1 MEPII
6 GGGQSSGEQGG
17 GEALIKETD
26 SQNFVQDVI
35 QASQERPVIVDFW
48 ADWCGPCKQ
57 LTPLLEKV
65 VREQNGKVSLIKLD
79 VDKHQEI
86 AAQLRVQSLPTV
98 YAFYQGQPMDAFQG
112 ALPESQLRQFVER
125 RVENA
130 GLGRSPA
137 DTAADKGI
145 DALQADQPETAIE
158 IFESVLGQEPEHA
171 PALGGLAQAYLALGR
186 TEEARQTLEK
196 VASDKADETQVAK
209 ARAALELADQ
219 AGDAGATGESD
230 ELKAKLEADPEDLQT
245 RYDLA
250 MALIARGE
258 REGAAEQLIEI
269 LRRDRDWNDG
279 AAHQQL
285 LKLFEAAGPSDPFT
299 QTWRRRLST
308 VLFA

>member
-6 GGGQSSGEQGG
+6 GGADGGQQGG
-17 GEALIKETD
+17 EAALIKETD
-26 SQNFVQDVI
+26 AQNFVQDVV
-35 QASQERPVIVDFW
+35 QGSQERPVIVDFW

-65 VREQNGKVSLIKLD
+65 VREQKGNVALIKLD
-79 VDKHQEI
+79 VDKNQEI
-86 AAQLRVQSLPTV
+86 AAQLRIQSLPTV
-98 YAFYQGQPMDAFQG
+98 YAFYQGQPLDAFQG
-112 ALPESQLRQFVER
+112 ALPESQLRQFIER
-125 RVENA
+125 VVQNA

-145 DALQADQPETAIE
+145 EALEAGQAETAVE
-158 IFESVLGQEPEHA
+158 IFESVLAQEPEHA

-186 TEEARQTLEK
+186 REEAREMLGRVPAEK
-196 VASDKADETQVAK
+196 AEETQVAK
-209 ARAALELADQ
+209 ARATLELADQ
-219 AGDAGATGESD
+219 AESSGDSGDTAD
-230 ELKAKLEADPEDLQT
+230 LKAKVETDPADLQA

-269 LRRDRDWNDG
+269 LQRERDWQDG
-279 AAHQQL
+279 AAHHQL
-285 LKLFEAAGPSDPFT
+285 LKLFEAAGPTDPFT